1 MFRVVT
7 SIVFCAFLTGAAAA
21 AESQGQR
28 PCKADMEKYCA
39 DARGDRAKM
48 GDCMKTHFNDFS
60 SACQARI
67 KERQAHQGNGGPM
80 PPQGQH
86 PAGSGQT
93 SGTPQT

>member
-1 MFRVVT
+1 MFRVVA
-7 SIVFCAFLTGAAAA
+7 SIVFCACLTGAAAA
-21 AESQGQR
+21 AESEGQR

-67 KERQAHQGNGGPM
+67 KERQEHQGNGGPM
-80 PPQGQH
+80 SPQGH
-86 PAGSGQT
+86 PAGGAQT
-93 SGTPQT
+93 QGTPQT